1 MWFIFVG
8 IVSVALCIFRQP
20 EWVLN
25 FSFKF
30 KLTFQGR
37 GTFVGG
43 LSVSLLMLES
53 SDSNMVSEQY

>member
-1 MWFIFVG
+1 MG
-8 IVSVALCIFRQP
+8 IEL
-20 EWVLN
+20 
-25 FSFKF
+25 SFKF

-53 SDSNMVSEQY
+53 SDSNMVSEQYCSG